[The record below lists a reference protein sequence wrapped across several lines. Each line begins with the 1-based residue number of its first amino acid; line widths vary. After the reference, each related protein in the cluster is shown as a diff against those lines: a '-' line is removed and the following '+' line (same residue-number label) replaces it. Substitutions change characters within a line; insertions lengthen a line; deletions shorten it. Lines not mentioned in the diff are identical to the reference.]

1 VIVGG
6 QPRTTLRIDHPE
18 PGIALVSFTTP
29 DKLNPMSL
37 KFVGE
42 FSETLGQ
49 IAGDADIRVV
59 VITGEGHGFSAGHD
73 LGELAAAE
81 GRSLEVWYEEQET
94 FSNLIV
100 RLHQLPQ
107 PLIAAVNGAAAGG
120 GLAMALA
127 CDTRLCAESARFNA
141 AFVRLGFSGCDVGVS
156 YFLPRIVGPTL
167 AFEMMLT
174 GRLVDAAE
182 AHAAGLVLRVVPDG
196 EVVNA
201 ALEVAR
207 QIAGNAAF
215 AVKMTKSVMWTNL
228 DAPGLRAA
236 IELENRTQVVCAGTV
251 GQRQALSAFLAQS
264 ATRRSSR

>member
-1 VIVGG
+1 
-6 QPRTTLRIDHPE
+6 
-18 PGIALVSFTTP
+18 
-29 DKLNPMSL
+29 
-37 KFVGE
+37 
-42 FSETLGQ
+42 
-49 IAGDADIRVV
+49 
-59 VITGEGHGFSAGHD
+59 
-73 LGELAAAE
+73 
-81 GRSLEVWYEEQET
+81 
-94 FSNLIV
+94 
-100 RLHQLPQ
+100 
-107 PLIAAVNGAAAGG
+107 
-120 GLAMALA
+120 
-127 CDTRLCAESARFNA
+127 
-141 AFVRLGFSGCDVGVS
+141 
-156 YFLPRIVGPTL
+156 
-167 AFEMMLT
+167 MMLT

-236 IELENRTQVVCAGTV
+236 VELENRTQVVCAGTV